1 MREDFLRAHLNKGYS
16 MNYELDGLIA
26 DISKSIEDLTYRVYR
41 LEDSLAT
48 ISGYIEEEK
57 GEHID
62 A

>member
-1 MREDFLRAHLNKGYS
+1 ME
-16 MNYELDGLIA
+16 YELDGLIA
-26 DISKSIEDLTYRVYR
+26 DLSKSIEDLTYRVYR

>member
-1 MREDFLRAHLNKGYS
+1 MK
-16 MNYELDGLIA
+16 YELEGMLA
-26 DISKSIEDLTYRVYR
+26 DISKSLEDLTYRVYR

-48 ISGYIEEEK
+48 INAYMEEEK